1 MKISDLIIYAI
12 WLAIA
17 GFYFT
22 ELYNGGFAAFVG
34 YFILSCLLSTAT
46 MVLASL
52 LFGVLII
59 LPLMKLKGD

>member
-1 MKISDLIIYAI
+1 MKFSDLVVYAI

-17 GFYFT
+17 GFYFA

-34 YFILSCLLSTAT
+34 YFILSCLLSTVT
-46 MVLASL
+46 IILASL

-59 LPLMKLKGD
+59 LPIMKLKGD